1 MSDHFGTLCTKG
13 LKVGNWPMNPWQGHP
28 AQKLNWNSKLY
39 QFNCYCV
46 KIVKTQC
53 FFLSVYYRVQIEY
66 RDLQSK
72 SLLFSLNTT
81 KRRPEKTLNLDT
93 FHAVYYIKKE
103 LLPKEIFSVKN
114 CVLLVPAMWIGFLYV
129 SLMYMNFTFFHP
141 FYSHEKHWQSALH

>member
-1 MSDHFGTLCTKG
+1 M
-13 LKVGNWPMNPWQGHP
+13 
-28 AQKLNWNSKLY
+28 
-39 QFNCYCV
+39 

-53 FFLSVYYRVQIEY
+53 FFFSVYYRVQIEY

-141 FYSHEKHWQSALH
+141 FYSHEKH